1 MKFLIGLITA
11 TLISPSV
18 LALSP
23 HELRLYGEL
32 PKRVCWYQGQ
42 SYSEGALLQQF
53 DMLFVCAPK
62 KHNEDNG
69 QLIWIKADTSG
80 KPIRPEIIKKI
91 QVN

>member
-1 MKFLIGLITA
+1 
-11 TLISPSV
+11 
-18 LALSP
+18 
-23 HELRLYGEL
+23 
-32 PKRVCWYQGQ
+32 
-42 SYSEGALLQQF
+42 
-53 DMLFVCAPK
+53 MLFVCAPK